1 MSEFDDLFD
10 DSTLDNTMSFLDEKK
25 TKKTAD
31 GLYRVDM
38 SKVKDKARG
47 YRAELRFLPNLTENP
62 ELVKKYLG
70 DRWTEES
77 TSAIGESAIE
87 KITHYVN
94 IRQLPELRG
103 YYDSPKNF
111 GEKCA
116 LTDTYYTLINS
127 KNALLEEKA
136 KILNYSRKYFSYVL
150 VMKDEQQPEY
160 EGKIMIFQYGKQIK
174 DKLAAEKNGEI
185 TGEPCNVFNL
195 QTGKDFRLIV
205 KEIDTG
211 DATFPDYK
219 MSVFKETPSSISLP
233 TSDGFKNIPLE
244 DGKIPTNLQDKVKEF
259 LLNRSVELED
269 FGPKKLD
276 EDMQSKVSQIIAYL
290 TGSSSSGELA
300 STNEA
305 TAEDFTF
312 EDEDEDDTPDGS
324 AEAVTSGGNT
334 DDFDFDFDN

>member
-1 MSEFDDLFD
+1 MSEFEDLFD

-25 TKKTAD
+25 TTKTAD

-38 SKVKDKARG
+38 SKVKDKKRG

-70 DRWTEES
+70 DRWTDS
-77 TSAIGESAIE
+77 ATSAIGESALE
-87 KITHYVN
+87 KVTHYVN

-111 GEKCA
+111 GEKCD
-116 LTDTYYTLINS
+116 LTDTYYTLMNS

-136 KILNYSRKYFSYVL
+136 KMLNYSKKYFSYVL
-150 VMKDEQQPEY
+150 VMKDEQQPEH

-174 DKLAAEKNGEI
+174 DKLAAENNGEI

-195 QTGKDFRLIV
+195 QSGKDFRLIV

-233 TSDGFKNIPLE
+233 TSDGLKNIPLE
-244 DGKIPTNLQDKVKEF
+244 DGKIPENYQSKVKEF
-259 LLNRSVELED
+259 LLARSVQLED
-269 FGPKKLD
+269 FGPKRLD
-276 EDMQSKVSQIIAYL
+276 EDKQSKVSQIISYL
-290 TGSSSSGELA
+290 TGNSTGSESTG
-300 STNEA
+300 TNEA
-305 TAEDFTF
+305 TADDFTF
-312 EDEDEDDTPDGS
+312 DDDSEDTETVASE
-324 AEAVTSGGNT
+324 GGT
-334 DDFDFDFDN
+334 EDDFDFDFDK

>member
-1 MSEFDDLFD
+1 MSEFEDLFN

-25 TKKTAD
+25 TTKIAD

-38 SKVKDKARG
+38 SKVKDKKRG

-70 DRWTEES
+70 DKWTDNSKS
-77 TSAIGESAIE
+77 TIGPSAIE
-87 KITHYVN
+87 KISHYVN
-94 IRQLPELRG
+94 IRELPELRG

-127 KNALLEEKA
+127 KNAILESKA
-136 KILNYSRKYFSYVL
+136 KMLNYSKKYFSYVL

-160 EGKIMIFQYGKQIK
+160 EGKIMCFQYGKQIK

-233 TSDGFKNIPLE
+233 TPDGLKNIPLE
-244 DGKIPTNLQDKVKEF
+244 DGKIPTNLQNKVREF
-259 LLNRSVELED
+259 LLTRNMELED
-269 FGPKKLD
+269 FGPRKLD
-276 EDMQSKVSQIIAYL
+276 EDSQSKISQIIDYL
-290 TGSSSSGELA
+290 TGNSRISGIVNT
-300 STNEA
+300 TNEA

-312 EDEDEDDTPDGS
+312 DGDNDDIVNEKVKSGS
-324 AEAVTSGGNT
+324 

>member
-1 MSEFDDLFD
+1 MSEFDDLFN

-25 TKKTAD
+25 STKTAD

-38 SKVKDKARG
+38 SKVKDKKRG
-47 YRAELRFLPNLTENP
+47 YRAEIRFLPNITKNP

-70 DRWTEES
+70 ERWNEDSIEAIGP
-77 TSAIGESAIE
+77 SAIDKVS
-87 KITHYVN
+87 HYVN
-94 IRQLPELRG
+94 IRQLPELKG

-111 GEKCA
+111 GNKCT
-116 LTDTYYTLINS
+116 LTDTYYALMNS
-127 KNALLEEKA
+127 KNALLMEKA
-136 KILNYSRKYFSYVL
+136 KMLNYSKKYFSYVL
-150 VMKDEQQPEY
+150 IMKDEQQPEY

-219 MSVFKETPSSISLP
+219 MSGFKEATSSISLP

-244 DGKIPTNLQDKVKEF
+244 DGKIPANLQDKVKQF
-259 LLNRSVELED
+259 LMTRDVQLED
-269 FGPKKLD
+269 FGPRELSEEQQEKI
-276 EDMQSKVSQIIAYL
+276 SQIVAYL
-290 TGSSSSGELA
+290 TGNSA
-300 STNEA
+300 TSTATMNEA
-305 TAEDFTF
+305 TVDDFTF
-312 EDEDEDDTPDGS
+312 DEDDSNETTVSTD
-324 AEAVTSGGNT
+324 SGAA
-334 DDFDFDFDN
+334 DEFDFNFDE